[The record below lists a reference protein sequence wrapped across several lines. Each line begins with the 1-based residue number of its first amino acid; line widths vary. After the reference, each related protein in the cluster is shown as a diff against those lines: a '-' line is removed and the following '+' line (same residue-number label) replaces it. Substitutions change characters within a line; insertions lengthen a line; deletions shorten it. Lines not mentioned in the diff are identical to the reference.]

1 MDRYEKIGY
10 SLLALVAACWLL
22 VVLFGVIVAFPVG
35 LFGLFGLLGIVGIGV
50 LFIKVIRERL
60 HSKDDDYY
68 SKNVDR

>member
-22 VVLFGVIVAFPVG
+22 VVLFGVIVAFP
-35 LFGLFGLLGIVGIGV
+35 FGLFGLLGIVGIGV

>member
-1 MDRYEKIGY
+1 MARYEKIGY

-22 VVLFGVIVAFPVG
+22 VVLFGVIVAFP
-35 LFGLFGLLGIVGIGV
+35 FGLSGLLGIVGIGV

-68 SKNVDR
+68 SKNVD